1 MLFENNN
8 KPSKCSGRL
17 TMNNPIT
24 SSLDNMIEQ
33 NKPKPRATKKI
44 SFQQL
49 QEMVERNIIDAES
62 AKSMIE
68 QGIASGGSRVA
79 GGKGLVV
86 LQKLNSINEEDRT
99 VDERRA
105 IKLIERLNKIMAE
118 INTHHIIDV
127 LQEHEQISKVS
138 ANWNK

>member
-1 MLFENNN
+1 M
-8 KPSKCSGRL
+8 S
-17 TMNNPIT
+17 NPIT
-24 SSLDNMIEQ
+24 SSLDNLVEQ

-68 QGIASGGSRVA
+68 QGIASSGTRVA

-86 LQKLNSINEEDRT
+86 LQKLNSINPDNRT
-99 VDERRA
+99 ETQERA
-105 IKLIERLNKIMAE
+105 IRLIKTLNDTME
-118 INTHHIIDV
+118 MINTPEIIDV
-127 LQEHEQISKVS
+127 LQGYEQISKVS